1 MMSGL
6 GGDRINSSSKQRVT
20 GASKRRVAAKPGVV
34 AAAGLAAVAASG
46 LGAAEAQAAGGKIF
60 ACYSKTTKVLSYS
73 KSHKCAK
80 GSAKISWK
88 KAGLRGPQGP
98 AGKNGTNGANGAQ
111 GPQGAQGAQGAP
123 GPGTVASTR
132 YSSSVPGFGSFSTR
146 PVETLAPATA
156 ANYAVTGM
164 ATFRTGSNDVG
175 CYAGALSSKGAVV
188 SSTPEAFKAQGGS
201 FAGKDSVN
209 GILHGGPS
217 SPIEL
222 ICSTS
227 SDTMSV
233 QDAALTAVE
242 LQTANRGAHRLG
254 LKAAKNDR
262 AHRRSFRSL
271 KPHQQFKK
279 AK

>member
-1 MMSGL
+1 
-6 GGDRINSSSKQRVT
+6 
-20 GASKRRVAAKPGVV
+20 VAAKPGVV

-60 ACYSKTTKVLSYS
+60 ACYSKKTKVLSYS

-80 GSAKISWK
+80 GSAKISWNK
-88 KAGLRGPQGP
+88 TGPRGP

-123 GPGTVASTR
+123 GAGTVASTR
-132 YSSSVPGFGSFSTR
+132 YASSTGFGSYSTQ
-146 PVETLAPATA
+146 PVAILTPAA
-156 ANYAVTGM
+156 AGNYAVNGM
-164 ATFRTGSNDVG
+164 ATFSTYDNQVG

-188 SSTPEAFKAQGGS
+188 SSTAEAFTGQGGG
-201 FAGKDSVN
+201 FTGNDETN
-209 GILHGGPS
+209 GIVHGGPS

-227 SDTMSV
+227 NDGMSV
-233 QDAALTAVE
+233 RDAALTAVE

-262 AHRRSFRSL
+262 AHRRSFRSF
-271 KPHQQFKK
+271 KPHQQFRK

>member
-1 MMSGL
+1 MMSGP

-80 GSAKISWK
+80 GSAKISWNK
-88 KAGLRGPQGP
+88 TGPRGP

-123 GPGTVASTR
+123 GAGTVASTR
-132 YSSSVPGFGSFSTR
+132 YSSSASLRSHTSAAVA
-146 PVETLAPATA
+146 TLAPATA
-156 ANYAVTGM
+156 GNYAVNGM
-164 ATFRTGSNDVG
+164 ATFSTGYNDVG

-188 SSTPEAFKAQGGS
+188 SSTPEASTGQSGR
-201 FAGKDSVN
+201 FAGNDETN
-209 GILHGGPS
+209 GILHAGPG
-217 SPIEL
+217 SPIAL
-222 ICSTS
+222 ICSTGN
-227 SDTMSV
+227 DSV
-233 QDAALTAVE
+233 SVRDAALTAVE
-242 LQTANRGAHRLG
+242 LQTANRAAHRLG

-262 AHRRSFRSL
+262 AHQRSFRSL
-271 KPHQQFKK
+271 KPHQQFSKPK
-279 AK
+279 